1 MLSEIKSQHLSVCL
15 LPTNSHLVQRHTTW
29 DDECD
34 TNFLIQFSEK
44 KRLSTFPSNLLSST
58 AGGGWCEE
66 RKGSSESENT
76 GKGKSVFVSESQIPG
91 SQGCHSLSTRV
102 PGKRFDMP
110 QLIRSPFFLMHCG
123 SQNETLAVGVTCWC
137 NTEASEK
144 EIKKNNCWALIE
156 LAGKALRQKRKVNYR
171 DSEGRKMIKCS
182 RVVEE
187 ALQMSSSP
195 TNIM

>member
-110 QLIRSPFFLMHCG
+110 QLIRSPFFFD
-123 SQNETLAVGVTCWC
+123 
-137 NTEASEK
+137 
-144 EIKKNNCWALIE
+144 
-156 LAGKALRQKRKVNYR
+156 ALRISKWDLGCRCYLLMQHRSQR
-171 DSEGRKMIKCS
+171 EGNK
-182 RVVEE
+182 EE
-187 ALQMSSSP
+187 QLLSFNRIS
-195 TNIM
+195 